1 MAALKDLAAP
11 SLQDLKIPA
20 ALQSQGMPSHLSA
33 PQGEDIAPP
42 QKQVATEEKPVQK
55 PTETPIQDRPPVETP
70 EPVQTE
76 PEVQAPVTEADPWES
91 LKERFKDRL
100 PTEVLDEYE
109 TLKRE
114 REDFRIKAEER
125 EIAAREL
132 QEKLVAYDPIHD
144 PEFQRYAITPVK
156 EAEDTILQL
165 FGGDAASSREAA
177 KEAFRINSNKELDPK
192 ERTLR
197 LKAFLEENGVTHLE
211 FINSTRALQKATA
224 QAEAYQAN
232 YKEIRAQKDQE
243 RLKAMEMQAQQNQA
257 NIRQVHRTAAFKAEA
272 ELKKLGVDYVTGI
285 EDVRNE
291 HMLGLEKALSG
302 AGYDQEQEVIHNL
315 LGRLFLKNHAS
326 IQAQLKELADLKAAA
341 RSKPSDAPRETKK
354 PSNEVGDLKSLQ
366 TKIFGKA

>member
-1 MAALKDLAAP
+1 MATLADLPAPARQEIKTPAFLQVHAAP
-11 SLQDLKIPA
+11 SEQ
-20 ALQSQGMPSHLSA
+20 
-33 PQGEDIAPP
+33 EPP
-42 QKQVATEEKPVQK
+42 KQELPIKEKPQEEIV
-55 PTETPIQDRPPVETP
+55 P
-70 EPVQTE
+70 EKLALE
-76 PEVQAPVTEADPWES
+76 PKKDLQPDAQADPWEPVK
-91 LKERFKDRL
+91 LKYKDRL
-100 PTEVLDEYE
+100 PAEVLDEIE
-109 TLKRE
+109 TTARE
-114 REDFRIKAEER
+114 RDELRIKAEER
-125 EIAAREL
+125 EIAAKEL
-132 QEKLVAYDPIHD
+132 QEKLIAYDPIHD

-341 RSKPSDAPRETKK
+341 RSKPAESTKANGK
-354 PSNEVGDLKSLQ
+354 GVEGISSKGLQ
-366 TKIFGKA
+366 SIHEKINTAGHMQV